1 MSSKDSAKEIKET
14 DPRILNRQ
22 AMDTLLARLDGAL
35 QLANLG
41 GGEKYNDRHVKR
53 GKLLP
58 RERIDRLL
66 DPGSYFLELMPLA
79 GHEMAGELTG
89 AGVIGGVGLVAGSP
103 WLIVANE
110 CTVKAGAISRVGVQK
125 LSRLAVVAM
134 ENHLPVMYL
143 VESAGLELPT
153 QGETFVPTGRE
164 FRDLARRSKMRLPT
178 VAVVFGTS
186 TAGGAYLP
194 GMSDY
199 VILVRDKAHVFLG
212 GPPLVRMATGE
223 VMDEESL
230 GGAEMHAT
238 KSGLG
243 DFLADDEEQALGM
256 AREIAGH
263 IRRVGVQKA
272 DRASVDPEKNPEEL
286 LEIPSANKRIP
297 FEAREILA
305 RIVDAGSFFE
315 FKPLYG
321 PSLVTGWARIH
332 GFSVGFLANNG
343 VLDAQSA
350 AKGAHFIALCNQS
363 NTPILFFQNTTGFMV
378 GKSYEETGII
388 RYGSKL
394 VAAVSNSKV
403 PAITIM
409 MGSSYGAGN
418 YAMCGRA
425 YEPRFLFS
433 WPNHRIAVMGG
444 AELGGVMS
452 LIKRESAE
460 REGRPVDEAALAAA
474 AKETEA
480 KIESQ
485 SDAFYATARLWDDGI
500 LDPRDTRNV
509 LGICLSLV
517 NEAGFEGTMAWGV
530 VRH

>member
-1 MSSKDSAKEIKET
+1 MSSDIEIQSQ
-14 DPRILNRQ
+14 NRK
-22 AMDTLLARLDGAL
+22 AMDVLLGRLEGAL
-35 QLANLG
+35 KTANLG
-41 GGEKYNDRHVKR
+41 GGDKYNERHIKR

-89 AGVIGGVGLVAGSP
+89 AGVVGGIGLVSGSP

-110 CTVKAGAISRVGVQK
+110 STQKAGALGKIGIQK
-125 LSRLAVVAM
+125 LTRLSQVAM
-134 ENHLPVMYL
+134 ENRLPVMYL

-164 FRDLARRSKMRLPT
+164 FRDLARRSKERLPT

-230 GGAEMHAT
+230 GGAEMHST

-256 AREIAGH
+256 AREIASH
-263 IRRVGVQKA
+263 IRRVGVFKA
-272 DRASVDPEKNPEEL
+272 DRQSVPPEKDAEAL
-286 LEIPSANKRIP
+286 LSIPSANKRIP
-297 FEAREILA
+297 FEARDVLA
-305 RIVDAGSFFE
+305 RVVDGGSFFE

-321 PSLVTGWARIH
+321 TTLVTGWARVH
-332 GFSVGFLANNG
+332 GFSVGILANNG

-350 AKGAHFIALCNQS
+350 AKGAQFIALCNQS

-378 GKSYEETGII
+378 GKTYEENGII

-409 MGSSYGAGN
+409 MGASYGAGN

-425 YEPRFLFS
+425 YEPRFLFT

-444 AELGGVMS
+444 EQLGGVMS
-452 LIKRESAE
+452 LIKREGAA
-460 REGRPVDEAALAAA
+460 REGRAVDEKALAA
-474 AKETEA
+474 EA
-480 KIESQ
+480 KATEEKVESQ

-500 LDPRDTRNV
+500 IDPRDTRDV
-509 LGICLSLV
+509 LGVCLSIV
-517 NEAGFEGTMAWGV
+517 NGAGFEGTMAWGV

>member
-1 MSSKDSAKEIKET
+1 MKKDQETAT
-14 DPRILNRQ
+14 DPREINRAAMAALLERLN
-22 AMDTLLARLDGAL
+22 GAL
-35 QLANLG
+35 RTANAG
-41 GGEKYNDRHVKR
+41 GGEKYNERHLKR
-53 GKLLP
+53 EKLLP
-58 RERIDRLL
+58 RERIERLL
-66 DPGSYFLELMPLA
+66 DTGSYFLELMPLA
-79 GHEMAGELTG
+79 GHEVPGEMTG
-89 AGVIGGVGLVAGSP
+89 AGVVGGIGIVSGSP

-110 CTVKAGAISRVGVQK
+110 STQKAGALTKMGIQK
-125 LSRLAVVAM
+125 LTRLAQVAM
-134 ENHLPVMYL
+134 ENRLPVLYL
-143 VESAGLELPT
+143 VESAGLDLPS

-164 FRDLARRSKMRLPT
+164 FRDLARRSRERLPT
-178 VAVVFGTS
+178 IAVVFGTS

-230 GGAEMHAT
+230 GGAEMHST

-243 DFLADDEEQALGM
+243 DFLADDEDQALGM
-256 AREIAGH
+256 ARELAGH
-263 IRRVGVQKA
+263 VRRDGTFEPPQPEAGPAK
-272 DRASVDPEKNPEEL
+272 DPKEL

-297 FEAREILA
+297 FEARDVLA
-305 RIVDAGSFFE
+305 RIVDGDSFFE

-321 PSLVTGWARIH
+321 STLVTGWARVH
-332 GFSVGFLANNG
+332 GFPVGILANNG

-350 AKGAHFIALCNQS
+350 AKGAHFIALCNQ
-363 NTPILFFQNTTGFMV
+363 NHTPLLFFQNTTGFMV
-378 GKSYEETGII
+378 GKSYEESGII

-394 VAAVSNSKV
+394 VSAVSNSKV

-409 MGSSYGAGN
+409 MGGSYGAGN

-444 AELGGVMS
+444 EQLGGVMA
-452 LIKRESAE
+452 LIKREGAE
-460 REGRPVDEAALAAA
+460 KAGKPVDEKALAAE
-474 AKETEA
+474 AKETEL

-485 SDAFYATARLWDDGI
+485 SDAFYATARLFDDGI
-500 LDPRDTRNV
+500 LDPRDTRSV

-517 NEAGFEGTMAWGV
+517 NQAGFEGTMAWGV
-530 VRH
+530 TRH

>member
-1 MSSKDSAKEIKET
+1 MKPTATE
-14 DPRILNRQ
+14 DPKIQNRK
-22 AMDTLLARLDGAL
+22 AMEALLVRLKAAFKT
-35 QLANLG
+35 ANDG
-41 GGEKYNDRHVKR
+41 GGEKYNDRHKKR
-53 GKLLP
+53 DKFLP
-58 RERIDRLL
+58 RERIERLL

-79 GHEMAGELTG
+79 GHEMPGEMTG
-89 AGVIGGVGLVAGSP
+89 GGVVAGVGVVSGSP
-103 WLIVANE
+103 WLIIANE
-110 CTVKAGAISRVGVQK
+110 STVKAGAIGKIGVQK
-125 LSRLAVVAM
+125 LTRLATVAM
-134 ENHLPVMYL
+134 ENKLPVLYL

-153 QGETFVPTGRE
+153 QGETFIPTGRE
-164 FRDLARRSKMRLPT
+164 FRDLARRSKERLPT
-178 VAVVFGTS
+178 IAIVFGTS

-199 VILVRDKAHVFLG
+199 VILVRDKAHVFLA

-243 DFLADDEEQALGM
+243 DFLADDEAQALGM
-256 AREIAGH
+256 ARELAGH
-263 IRRVGVQKA
+263 IRRVGTF
-272 DRASVDPEKNPEEL
+272 ASPGPSVAPDQDPEEL

-297 FEAREILA
+297 FEAREVLA
-305 RIVDAGSFFE
+305 RVVDGKSFFE

-321 PSLVTGWARIH
+321 STLVTGWARVH
-332 GFSVGFLANNG
+332 GFPVGILANNG

-350 AKGAHFIALCNQS
+350 AKGAQFIALCNQA
-363 NTPILFFQNTTGFMV
+363 NTPLLFFQNTTGFMV
-378 GKSYEETGII
+378 GKTYEETGII

-444 AELGGVMS
+444 AELGGVMA
-452 LIKRESAE
+452 LIKREAAE
-460 REGRPVDEAALAAA
+460 KEGRPVDEAALAVAA
-474 AKETEA
+474 AETEL

-485 SDAFYATARLWDDGI
+485 SDAFHATARIWDDGI

-509 LGICLSLV
+509 LGICLSLI
-517 NEAGFEGTMAWGV
+517 NQAGFEGTMAWGV